1 MYQFVYACNPGEPVT
16 YQRAFN
22 VSHGTFDLSKDFL
35 EEEKCALTSQ
45 ARQAHESP
53 RVIFRLAMKATKFP
67 YSPITDHRLLI
78 TSPLR
83 LRPRRFYYR
92 SMYRFCFRITFQN
105 EEAAFYQFHVFPP
118 VVYLPWVSGW
128 ARKRNASSQLILVE
142 LTGDNDRDRFLELC
156 CENPHVLK
164 IEEISEDE
172 FTASPS
178 HTI

>member
-1 MYQFVYACNPGEPVT
+1 MDQFVHARNPRDLVA
-16 YQRAFN
+16 YQRAFS
-22 VSHGTFDLSKDFL
+22 VSHRIFDLSKDFP
-35 EEEKCALTSQ
+35 EEEKYALTSQ
-45 ARQAHESP
+45 IRQARESA
-53 RVIFRLAMKATKFP
+53 RVILRLTMKTTKIP
-67 YSPITDHRLLI
+67 YSPTTDHRLLI

-142 LTGDNDRDRFLELC
+142 LKGDNDRDRFLELC

>member
-1 MYQFVYACNPGEPVT
+1 MAQFVYALNSREPAA
-16 YQRAFN
+16 YQRAFH
-22 VSHGTFDLSKDFL
+22 VSHGIFGLSKGFL
-35 EEEKCALTSQ
+35 VEEKYALTSQ
-45 ARQAHESP
+45 VRQACESP
-53 RVIFRLAMKATKFP
+53 RVILRLTMKTTKIP
-67 YSPITDHRLLI
+67 YSSITDHRLLI

-83 LRPRRFYYR
+83 LRSRRFYYR

-142 LTGDNDRDRFLELC
+142 LKGDNDRDRFLELC

-178 HTI
+178 HNI